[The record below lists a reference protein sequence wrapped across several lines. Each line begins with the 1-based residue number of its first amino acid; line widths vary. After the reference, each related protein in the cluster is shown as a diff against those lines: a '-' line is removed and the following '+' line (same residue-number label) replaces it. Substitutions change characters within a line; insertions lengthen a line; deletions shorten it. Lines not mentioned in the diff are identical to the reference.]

1 QAVGDRRD
9 RQAIADD
16 PRRPDHLLDR
26 QRRRQILRNHPGDVP
41 RFLPAAGGAQH
52 HVSGHAAER
61 DPVGDH
67 LQRADHHRADPIVA
81 EGRAVRAAERGQRAA
96 PQPADLRHRRDPDPV
111 PRHQT
116 DRHVRQRGRS
126 HLRITSMLRQIRPA
140 IVLIVLMTVLTGL
153 AYPLAMTGLAQVLFP
168 HQAGG
173 SLIEKDGKVIGS
185 ELIGQNFTDAK
196 YFHGRPSATT
206 DTDPN
211 DSTKTVPA
219 PYNAGNSGG
228 SNAGPTSKSL
238 IERVQGDVDTLKKEN
253 GGPIP
258 VDLVTTSASGL
269 DPDITPAAVE
279 FQVARVAKARNLPE
293 ERVRALVADATEDRF
308 LGILGEARVNVLKL
322 NLALDAAK

>member
-1 QAVGDRRD
+1 
-9 RQAIADD
+9 
-16 PRRPDHLLDR
+16 
-26 QRRRQILRNHPGDVP
+26 
-41 RFLPAAGGAQH
+41 
-52 HVSGHAAER
+52 
-61 DPVGDH
+61 
-67 LQRADHHRADPIVA
+67 
-81 EGRAVRAAERGQRAA
+81 
-96 PQPADLRHRRDPDPV
+96 
-111 PRHQT
+111 
-116 DRHVRQRGRS
+116 
-126 HLRITSMLRQIRPA
+126 MLNQIRPA

-153 AYPLAMTGLAQVLFP
+153 AYPLAMTGIAQVLFP
-168 HQAGG
+168 HQASG

-253 GGPIP
+253 GGSIP

-269 DPDITPAAVE
+269 DPNITPAAAE
-279 FQVARVAKARNLPE
+279 FQVARVAAARNSLP

-308 LGILGEARVNVLKL
+308 LGILGEKRVNVLKL
-322 NLALDAAK
+322 NLALDAMK